1 MNTYEE
7 KQEAKRERLL
17 DRAEKARK
25 KSAQLY
31 DTAHNMADQI
41 PFGQPILVGHHS
53 EGRDRR
59 FRGKITSTFEK
70 SFSEM
75 DKAEYYERKA
85 GKVGSAGISSDDPE
99 AVQKLKAQLA
109 SAKQNHEA
117 MKAANAIIR
126 KWPDAE
132 TRVAELVKL
141 GFSDAIAQEITA
153 PNRFGGMGFAS
164 FSLQNN
170 SANMRRLAER
180 IEALEK
186 LQQRA
191 DVELVGVGYV
201 YREDVADNRIHFV
214 FEGKPDADVRQLL
227 KAHGFKWS
235 PSRGA
240 WVRQLNGNSL
250 YNARLVKKAL
260 DNASQP

>member
-1 MNTYEE
+1 
-7 KQEAKRERLL
+7 
-17 DRAEKARK
+17 
-25 KSAQLY
+25 
-31 DTAHNMADQI
+31 
-41 PFGQPILVGHHS
+41 
-53 EGRDRR
+53 
-59 FRGKITSTFEK
+59 
-70 SFSEM
+70 
-75 DKAEYYERKA
+75 
-85 GKVGSAGISSDDPE
+85 
-99 AVQKLKAQLA
+99 
-109 SAKQNHEA
+109 
-117 MKAANAIIR
+117 
-126 KWPDAE
+126 
-132 TRVAELVKL
+132 
-141 GFSDAIAQEITA
+141 
-153 PNRFGGMGFAS
+153 
-164 FSLQNN
+164 
-170 SANMRRLAER
+170 MRRLAER